1 MNIANFI
8 ERVLGWVVSILVILA
23 MVLLLV
29 FPFGCLQCTATLLF
43 DRPAHTV
50 DGVDIYAR
58 PGAEGA
64 AKRIDQHMLDQAKA
78 RVVALLGE
86 DSDFSS
92 DIIVGD
98 RDQLDGDID
107 FAGWVA
113 PSFLGRPVMMLP
125 IESLTEDVLAHELV
139 HVALI
144 HRWGYWRTLRDLPEW
159 VNEGLAM
166 QVDHRASFAFR
177 NLCYLLDGDPM
188 PVIEHLDSQS
198 SFYAASSRR
207 LTARY
212 SYVKQ
217 VVERTDIPGFL
228 VAYDRGGRFEDVG
241 TGFFKDLSANEVC

>member
-1 MNIANFI
+1 MNKPI
-8 ERVLGWVVSILVILA
+8 
-23 MVLLLV
+23 M
-29 FPFGCLQCTATLLF
+29 
-43 DRPAHTV
+43 
-50 DGVDIYAR
+50 
-58 PGAEGA
+58 
-64 AKRIDQHMLDQAKA
+64 AKA
-78 RVVALLGE
+78 TAVWLVDNTTITFKQVA
-86 DSDFSS
+86 DFCGLHELEVQGIA
-92 DIIVGD
+92 DGD
-98 RDQLDGDID
+98 VATGVIRKPFPDID

-188 PVIEHLDSQS
+188 PVIEHLDSQA